1 MPNLGTLRR
10 SASSAASGDAPTDI
24 PLPDALP
31 GELRHSSSRKRRIA
45 GATVILLVGAGLG
58 IYFGTKSSGGSSSG
72 PPLTE
77 TSETVSVTTGTIK
90 KTISASGTIEPGAD
104 EDLNFDVAGEVRT
117 VDVAVGQKVTKGE
130 TLATLDTTAL
140 ADDVSAAEATLT
152 SAKDELTTAKDDDA
166 VTSQIDADK
175 SAVNS
180 DKISLETAK
189 DDLADA
195 TLTSPISGTIASV
208 DLTVGEQVSASGT
221 SSGAS
226 GTISDDS
233 ASSSS
238 SSSSGSGQIEV
249 INTNSFTVSASVGD
263 TEISNIKA
271 GDQAIITPSGSTGST
286 TAYGVVSSVGLI
298 ATDDDDVATFPVTI
312 SVTGAPSGLYVGS
325 TATVEVVTEQLSNV
339 TEVPTAAISYANG
352 SATVTRL
359 IGGSDKTVDITTG
372 ASSGA
377 YTQVTSGLKAG
388 DKVVEKVVKFNR
400 NANRGTKSLFGG
412 TSSGTGTFGGGT
424 PPAGGFGGGAPTA
437 GGGFGG

>member
-24 PLPDALP
+24 PPPDALP
-31 GELRHSSSRKRRIA
+31 GQLRHSSSRKRRIA

-58 IYFGTKSSGGSSSG
+58 VYFGTKSSGGSSSG
-72 PPLTE
+72 PALTE

-312 SVTGAPSGLYVGS
+312 SVTGAPSGLYAGS
-325 TATVEVVTEQLSNV
+325 TATVEIVTEQLSNV

-424 PPAGGFGGGAPTA
+424 PPAGGFGGGAPAA